1 MRKKVLKG
9 WRGEGVTFVEL
20 VEWSIVAIAT
30 FLYFVRLLWVLQE
43 EHPPEPDLHVQGAGR
58 LQGPLPHRQDAQEPV
73 QGLQAQEVL
82 RVVHEQ
88 RW

>member
-1 MRKKVLKG
+1 MLNLANLSLGRM
-9 WRGEGVTFVEL
+9 
-20 VEWSIVAIAT
+20 
-30 FLYFVRLLWVLQE
+30 LWVLQE
-43 EHPPEPDLHVQGAGR
+43 EHTPEPDLHVQGAGR

-73 QGLQAQEVL
+73 QGLQAQKVL